1 MHSVTP
7 FGIIFFLL
15 SGILCPLWAQ
25 TGQPL
30 TNSLSIAAPFGVE
43 IGKTTC
49 RQAANALK
57 MRRNPLKLDSIPASA
72 EVQPEGYP
80 GAGLFS
86 ISCQLGGDSPVTYA
100 SLTIFGGSD
109 QYDTVVSDLA
119 SKYKKVGPR
128 ENNGHS
134 GFELQ
139 ASNGNVMVYSQK
151 TYSPAPREFL
161 IQIAYRSLES
171 LEIEKRLKQK
181 KNDEVRS
188 KESARRSVL

>member
-86 ISCQLGGDSPVTYA
+86 ISCQLGGDTPVTYA

-151 TYSPAPREFL
+151 TTVQHPESFL
-161 IQIAYRSLES
+161 S
-171 LEIEKRLKQK
+171 RLPTH
-181 KNDEVRS
+181 
-188 KESARRSVL
+188 L